1 MSRVLRRPMFRG
13 GKVDSYNTGIAS
25 GLGDNKRRGFNL
37 GGSPI
42 YPAGFSA
49 VTQGGITGADIKK
62 MAEKKVFT
70 SGLGKDTAQLNS
82 TLKDLYM
89 NYIQAPLEKSG
100 NRAIDYMFGTEFE
113 DKDAP
118 FFTDQKKFKEIYE
131 RDVLPL
137 ASKMSAE
144 MIPQISSEDEY
155 EEAEMVTE
163 PYFDEEGKLKFRPSK
178 EVELRNKER
187 IKSYIDNPVFDARE
201 QAIMDQEGLDQ
212 VKKIRDRK
220 KAEEAE
226 ANRIKGGGQDASEA
240 DFEIPAGVT
249 EMEGEQQTDAE
260 GGAIGYKEL
269 ADSYFEAM
277 NAGADERMQQRLK
290 DLDAKSAERIK
301 KARIADLS
309 DLGLNIFAKSQKE
322 GATVGSMLGEAAEDL
337 TKKPSRTEKEKDRAD
352 LRREKLEDIASAR
365 KEGRFDTATQM
376 AFKELMQDKAFDFK
390 DLQSEKAMEN
400 KLEILRRQLESAESI
415 ADKKIIAARIRDLEN
430 LKSKVFAPGITEKN
444 TKYLASLTPGS
455 KEHRIAMAQS
465 GFASNIFKQ
474 AETEMAKYGEGSG
487 SEYTASDVLADG
499 PLYYEDWGGLW
510 KNDGTQ
516 GDGVYLIEA
525 TSEILTVRNGE
536 PVSRQKIN
544 IAKPKVKT

>member
-25 GLGDNKRRGFNL
+25 GLGDNKRRGFNV

-49 VTQGGITGADIKK
+49 VPEGGITGADIKK
-62 MAEKKVFT
+62 MAEKKVFM
-70 SGLGKDTAQLNS
+70 SGFGKDTANLNS

-89 NYIQAPLEKSG
+89 NYIQAPLEKGG

-118 FFTDQKKFKEIYE
+118 FFGNQKDFKRIYE

-137 ASKMSAE
+137 ATKMSQE

-163 PYFDEEGKLKFRPSK
+163 PYFDEEGKLKFRPSN

-201 QAIMDQEGLDQ
+201 QAIMDQEGADQ
-212 VKKIRDRK
+212 VKKIMDRK
-220 KAEEAE
+220 KTEEAE

-249 EMEGEQQTDAE
+249 EMEGEQEVD

-322 GATVGSMLGEAAEDL
+322 GATVGRMLGEAAEDL

-352 LRREKLEDIASAR
+352 LRREKLEDVAAAR

-376 AFKELMQDKAFDFK
+376 AFKELMQDKSFDFK
-390 DLQSEKAMEN
+390 DLQSEKSINAAMDRL
-400 KLEILRRQLESAESI
+400 KLQLKTTTDVAE
-415 ADKKIIAARIRDLEN
+415 KKILAQRLRDLEAIKN
-430 LKSKVFAPGITEKN
+430 KVFAKGITEKDI
-444 TKYLASLTPGS
+444 TYAMGLAKDSPEFVAWLNKNNYASTL
-455 KEHRIAMAQS
+455 EAQVRKS
-465 GFASNIFKQ
+465 ALSDDIGAKMSN
-474 AETEMAKYGEGSG
+474 AEINA
-487 SEYTASDVLADG
+487 LG
-499 PLYYEDWGGLW
+499 PLYYDDWGGIFIQGGDQ
-510 KNDGTQ
+510 KDGT
-516 GDGVYLIEA
+516 YLD
-525 TSEILTVRNGE
+525 TKQNEIITIKNGQVVEELTESLTTGT
-536 PVSRQKIN
+536 K
-544 IAKPKVKT
+544 

>member
-25 GLGDNKRRGFNL
+25 GLGDNKRRGFQF

-42 YPAGFSA
+42 YPAGYSA
-49 VTQGGITGADIKK
+49 VPDGGITGADVKK
-62 MAEKKVFT
+62 MAEKKVFL
-70 SGLGKDTAQLNS
+70 SGFGKDTANLNS

-89 NYIQAPLEKSG
+89 NYIQAPLEKGG

-118 FFTDQKKFKEIYE
+118 FFKDQDDFRRIYE
-131 RDVLPL
+131 RDVMPL
-137 ASKMSAE
+137 ATKMSQE

-163 PYFDEEGKLKFRPSK
+163 PYFDEEGKLKFRDSN

-187 IKSYIDNPVFDARE
+187 IKSYIDNPPFDARE

-220 KAEEAE
+220 KAEEQLADM
-226 ANRIKGGGQDASEA
+226 KGGGVDASQA

-249 EMEGEQQTDAE
+249 EMEGEQEVD

-309 DLGLNIFAKSQKE
+309 DLGLSIFAKSQKE
-322 GATVGSMLGEAAEDL
+322 GATVGSMLGSAAEDL
-337 TKKPSRTEKEKDRAD
+337 IAKPSRTEKEKDRAD
-352 LRREKLEDIASAR
+352 LRREKLEDAAAAR
-365 KEGRFDTATQM
+365 VEGRFDAATQM

-415 ADKKIIAARIRDLEN
+415 ADKRIIAARISKLEE
-430 LKSKVFAPGITEKN
+430 LKNRTYSPGITQKN
-444 TKYLASLTPGS
+444 TEYLASLTPGT
-455 KEHRIAMAQS
+455 KEHSIALKQS
-465 GFASNIFKQ
+465 GYASNIFRQ
-474 AETEMAKYGEGSG
+474 ADNAANDMDGDFA
-487 SEYTASDVLADG
+487 YTVDDVLADG
-499 PLYYEDWGGLW
+499 PIYYNDWGGLW
-510 KNDGTQ
+510 KNDGSQ
-516 GDGVYLIEA
+516 EDGTYLWEQ
-525 TSEILTVRNGE
+525 TSEILQIKNGE
-536 PVSRQKIN
+536 VVSR
-544 IAKPKVKT
+544 KPITIKKDSPKKE

>member
-25 GLGDNKRRGFNL
+25 GLGDNKRRGFQL

-42 YPAGFSA
+42 YPAGYSA
-49 VTQGGITGADIKK
+49 VPDGGITGADIKK
-62 MAEKKVFT
+62 MAEKKVFL
-70 SGLGKDTAQLNS
+70 SGFGKDTARLNS

-89 NYIQAPLEKSG
+89 NYIQAPLEKGG

-118 FFTDQKKFKEIYE
+118 FFKDQDDFRRIYE

-137 ASKMSAE
+137 ASQMSAE

-155 EEAEMVTE
+155 EEAYMT
-163 PYFDEEGKLKFRPSK
+163 PEEVK
-178 EVELRNKER
+178 LRNRQR
-187 IKSYIDNPVFDARE
+187 IDSMLPTARE
-201 QAIMDQEGLDQ
+201 QAILDQEGADQ
-212 VKKIRDRK
+212 VKKIMDK
-220 KAEEAE
+220 KKGEEMLAE
-226 ANRIKGGGQDASEA
+226 AKGGGKDASQD

-249 EMEGEQQTDAE
+249 EMEGVEETDTD

-322 GATVGSMLGEAAEDL
+322 GATVGRMLGEAAEDL

-352 LRREKLEDIASAR
+352 LRREKLEDTAAAR

-376 AFKELMQDKAFDFK
+376 AFKEMMTEKGFDFK
-390 DLQSEKAMEN
+390 DIQNEKSINAAMERL
-400 KLEILRRQLESAESI
+400 KLQLESAESV
-415 ADKKIIAARIRDLEN
+415 AEKKIIAARIRDLEAFKN
-430 LKSKVFAPGITEKN
+430 KQFAPSITEKDITYAMGLDKN
-444 TKYLASLTPGS
+444 SPEFVAWLNKNNYASTL
-455 KEHRIAMAQS
+455 EAQVRKS
-465 GFASNIFKQ
+465 ALSDDIGAKMSN
-474 AETEMAKYGEGSG
+474 AEINA
-487 SEYTASDVLADG
+487 LG
-499 PLYYEDWGGLW
+499 PLYYDDWGGVFIQGEDQ
-510 KNDGTQ
+510 KDGT
-516 GDGVYLIEA
+516 YLD
-525 TSEILTVRNGE
+525 TKRNEIITIKNGQVVEELTESLTTGT
-536 PVSRQKIN
+536 Q
-544 IAKPKVKT
+544 

>member
-25 GLGDNKRRGFNL
+25 GLGDNKRRGFNV

-49 VTQGGITGADIKK
+49 VSDGGITGADIKK
-62 MAEKKVFT
+62 MAEKKVFL

-100 NRAIDYMFGTEFE
+100 NRAIDYAFGTEFE
-113 DKDAP
+113 NKDAP
-118 FFTDQKKFKEIYE
+118 FFGNQQDFRRIYE

-226 ANRIKGGGQDASEA
+226 ANRIKGGGQDASQP

-249 EMEGEQQTDAE
+249 EMEGEQEVD

-277 NAGADERMQQRLK
+277 NSGADERMQQRLK

-322 GATVGSMLGEAAEDL
+322 GATVGRMLGEAAEDL

-352 LRREKLEDIASAR
+352 LRKEKIEDIASAR

-376 AFKELMQDKAFDFK
+376 AFKELMQDKSFDFK
-390 DLQSEKAMEN
+390 DLQSEKSIDAAMDRL
-400 KLEILRRQLESAESI
+400 KLQLESAETI
-415 ADKKIIAARIRDLEN
+415 AEKRILAARIRDLEQI
-430 LKSKVFAPGITEKN
+430 KSKVFAPSITEKDITYAMKLDKN
-444 TKYLASLTPGS
+444 SPEFVAWLNKNNYASTL
-455 KEHRIAMAQS
+455 EAQVRKS
-465 GFASNIFKQ
+465 ALSDDLGAKMSN
-474 AETEMAKYGEGSG
+474 AEINA
-487 SEYTASDVLADG
+487 LG
-499 PLYYEDWGGLW
+499 PLYYDDWGGIFIQGGDQ
-510 KNDGTQ
+510 KDGT
-516 GDGVYLIEA
+516 YLDTKANEIITIKNGQVVEELTESLT
-525 TSEILTVRNGE
+525 TST
-536 PVSRQKIN
+536 Q
-544 IAKPKVKT
+544 

>member
-25 GLGDNKRRGFNL
+25 GLGDNKRRGFQF

-49 VTQGGITGADIKK
+49 VPEGGITGADIKK
-62 MAEKKVFT
+62 MAEKKVFL
-70 SGLGKDTAQLNS
+70 SGFGKDTARLNS

-89 NYIQAPLEKSG
+89 NYIQAPLEKGG
-100 NRAIDYMFGTEFE
+100 NRVIDYMFGTEFE

-118 FFTDQKKFKEIYE
+118 FFTDQQKFKEIYE

-137 ASKMSAE
+137 ASQMSAE
-144 MIPQISSEDEY
+144 MIPQISS
-155 EEAEMVTE
+155 
-163 PYFDEEGKLKFRPSK
+163 DEEYDEAYMTPE
-178 EVELRNKER
+178 EVKLRNRQR
-187 IKSYIDNPVFDARE
+187 IDSMLPTPRE
-201 QAIMDQEGLDQ
+201 QAILDQEGADQ
-212 VKKIRDRK
+212 AKKIMDK
-220 KAEEAE
+220 KKGEEMLAE
-226 ANRIKGGGQDASEA
+226 AKGGGKDASEA

-249 EMEGEQQTDAE
+249 EMEGVEETDTD

-352 LRREKLEDIASAR
+352 LRREKIEDIASAR
-365 KEGRFDTATQM
+365 KEGRFDAATQM
-376 AFKELMQDKAFDFK
+376 AFKELMQDKSFDFK
-390 DLQSEKAMEN
+390 DLQSEKSINAAMDRL
-400 KLEILRRQLESAESI
+400 KLQLESAESI
-415 ADKKIIAARIRDLEN
+415 ADKRIIAARIRDLEN
-430 LKSKVFAPGITEKN
+430 LKNKIFAPGITEKDITYAMKLPKN
-444 TKYLASLTPGS
+444 SAEYVAWLNKNNYASTLEAQVRKSANDLEGG
-455 KEHRIAMAQS
+455 AM
-465 GFASNIFKQ
+465 SN
-474 AETEMAKYGEGSG
+474 AEINA
-487 SEYTASDVLADG
+487 LG
-499 PLYYEDWGGLW
+499 PLYYDDWGGFFIQDGDQ
-510 KNDGTQ
+510 KDGTYLDTKMNEIITIK
-516 GDGVYLIEA
+516 DGQVVE
-525 TSEILTVRNGE
+525 ELTQ
-536 PVSRQKIN
+536 SL
-544 IAKPKVKT
+544 KTD

>member
-25 GLGDNKRRGFNL
+25 GLGDNKRRGFQF

-49 VTQGGITGADIKK
+49 VPEGGITGADIKK
-62 MAEKKVFT
+62 MAEKKVFM

-89 NYIQAPLEKSG
+89 NYIQAPLEKGG
-100 NRAIDYMFGTEFE
+100 NKVIDYMFGTEFE

-118 FFTDQKKFKEIYE
+118 FFTDQQKFKEIYE
-131 RDVLPL
+131 RDVMPL
-137 ASKMSAE
+137 ATKMSAE

-163 PYFDEEGKLKFRPSK
+163 PYFDEEGKLKFRPSN

-187 IKSYIDNPVFDARE
+187 IKSYIDNPPFDARE

-220 KAEEAE
+220 KAEEELADM
-226 ANRIKGGGQDASEA
+226 KGGGADASQA

-249 EMEGEQQTDAE
+249 EMEGEQEVD

-322 GATVGSMLGEAAEDL
+322 GATVGRMLGEAAEDL

-352 LRREKLEDIASAR
+352 LRREKLEDSAAAR
-365 KEGRFDTATQM
+365 VEGRFDAATQM

-415 ADKKIIAARIRDLEN
+415 ADKRIIAARISKLEE
-430 LKSKVFAPGITEKN
+430 LKNRTYAPSITEKDITYAMGLDKN
-444 TKYLASLTPGS
+444 SPEFVAWLNKNNYASTL
-455 KEHRIAMAQS
+455 EAQVRKS
-465 GFASNIFKQ
+465 ALSDDIGAKMSN
-474 AETEMAKYGEGSG
+474 AEINA
-487 SEYTASDVLADG
+487 LG
-499 PLYYEDWGGLW
+499 PLYYNDWGGIFIQGGDQ
-510 KNDGTQ
+510 KDGT
-516 GDGVYLIEA
+516 YLD
-525 TSEILTVRNGE
+525 TKQNEIITIKNGQVVEELTESLTTGT
-536 PVSRQKIN
+536 Q
-544 IAKPKVKT
+544 

>member
-25 GLGDNKRRGFNL
+25 GLGDNKRRGFQF
-37 GGSPI
+37 GGSPA

-49 VTQGGITGADIKK
+49 VPQGGITGADVKK
-62 MAEKKVFT
+62 MAEKKVFL
-70 SGLGKDTAQLNS
+70 SGFGKDTAQLNS

-89 NYIQAPLEKSG
+89 NYIQAPLEKGG

-118 FFTDQKKFKEIYE
+118 FFKDQDDFRRIYE

-144 MIPQISSEDEY
+144 MIPQISS
-155 EEAEMVTE
+155 
-163 PYFDEEGKLKFRPSK
+163 DEEYDEAYMTPE
-178 EVELRNKER
+178 EVKLRNRER
-187 IKSYIDNPVFDARE
+187 IMSITPTPRE
-201 QAIMDQEGLDQ
+201 QAILDQEGADQ
-212 VKKIRDRK
+212 VKKIMDRK
-220 KAEEAE
+220 KGEEMLAE
-226 ANRIKGGGQDASEA
+226 AKGGGKDASQA

-249 EMEGEQQTDAE
+249 EMEGEQETGTD

-309 DLGLNIFAKSQKE
+309 DLGLSIFAKSQKE
-322 GATVGSMLGEAAEDL
+322 GATVGRMLGEAAEDL

-352 LRREKLEDIASAR
+352 LRREKIEDIASAR

-376 AFKELMQDKAFDFK
+376 AFKELMQDKSFDFK
-390 DLQSEKAMEN
+390 DLQSEKSIDAAMDRL
-400 KLEILRRQLESAESI
+400 KLQLETTRDVAQQ
-415 ADKKIIAARIRDLEN
+415 KIIAARIRDLEQ
-430 LKSKVFAPGITEKN
+430 LKNKIFAPGITEKDITYAMELPKN
-444 TKYLASLTPGS
+444 SAEFVAWLNKNNYASTLEAQVRKSANDLEGG
-455 KEHRIAMAQS
+455 AM
-465 GFASNIFKQ
+465 SN
-474 AETEMAKYGEGSG
+474 AEINA
-487 SEYTASDVLADG
+487 LG
-499 PLYYEDWGGLW
+499 PLYYDDWGGIFIQGGSQ
-510 KNDGTQ
+510 KDGTYLDTKMNEIITIK
-516 GDGVYLIEA
+516 DGQVVE
-525 TSEILTVRNGE
+525 ELTQ
-536 PVSRQKIN
+536 SL
-544 IAKPKVKT
+544 KTD

>member
-25 GLGDNKRRGFNL
+25 GLGDKKRIGLRA
-37 GGSPI
+37 GGLP
-42 YPAGFSA
+42 YPSGFSA
-49 VTQGGITGADIKK
+49 VPDGGITGADIKK
-62 MAEKKVFT
+62 MAEKKVFL
-70 SGLGKDTAQLNS
+70 SGFGKDTAQLNS

-89 NYIQAPLEKSG
+89 NYIQAPLEKGG

-118 FFTDQKKFKEIYE
+118 FFGNQKDFKRIYE

-137 ASKMSAE
+137 ATKMSQE

-163 PYFDEEGKLKFRPSK
+163 PYFDEEGKLKFRPSN

-201 QAIMDQEGLDQ
+201 QAIMDQEGADQ
-212 VKKIRDRK
+212 VKKIMDRK
-220 KAEEAE
+220 KTEEAE

-249 EMEGEQQTDAE
+249 EMEGEQEVD

-322 GATVGSMLGEAAEDL
+322 GATVGRMLGEAAEDL

-376 AFKELMQDKAFDFK
+376 AFKELMQDKSFDFK
-390 DLQSEKAMEN
+390 DLQSEKSINAAMDRL
-400 KLEILRRQLESAESI
+400 KLQLKTTTDVAE
-415 ADKKIIAARIRDLEN
+415 KKILAQRLRDLEAIKN
-430 LKSKVFAPGITEKN
+430 KVFAKGITEKDI
-444 TKYLASLTPGS
+444 TYAMGLAKDSPEFVAWLNKNNYASTL
-455 KEHRIAMAQS
+455 EAQVRKS
-465 GFASNIFKQ
+465 ALSDDIGAKMSN
-474 AETEMAKYGEGSG
+474 AEINA
-487 SEYTASDVLADG
+487 LG
-499 PLYYEDWGGLW
+499 PLYYDDWGGIFIQGGDQ
-510 KNDGTQ
+510 KDGT
-516 GDGVYLIEA
+516 YLD
-525 TSEILTVRNGE
+525 TKQNEIITIKNGQVVEELTESLTTGT
-536 PVSRQKIN
+536 K
-544 IAKPKVKT
+544 

>member
-25 GLGDNKRRGFNL
+25 GLGDNKRRGFNV

-49 VTQGGITGADIKK
+49 VPDGGITGADIKN
-62 MAEKKVFT
+62 MAEKKVFL
-70 SGLGKDTAQLNS
+70 SGFGKDTAQLNS

-89 NYIQAPLEKSG
+89 NYIQAPLEKGG

-118 FFTDQKKFKEIYE
+118 FFTDQQDFRRIYE

-137 ASKMSAE
+137 ASEMSAA
-144 MIPQISSEDEY
+144 MIPQISS
-155 EEAEMVTE
+155 
-163 PYFDEEGKLKFRPSK
+163 DEEYDEAYMTPE
-178 EVELRNKER
+178 EVKLRNRQR
-187 IKSYIDNPVFDARE
+187 IDSMLPTPRE
-201 QAIMDQEGLDQ
+201 QAILDQEGADQ
-212 VKKIRDRK
+212 VKKIRDK
-220 KAEEAE
+220 QKGEEMLAE
-226 ANRIKGGGQDASEA
+226 ARGGGVDASQA

-249 EMEGEQQTDAE
+249 EMEGEQEVD

-309 DLGLNIFAKSQKE
+309 DLGLNIFAKSQQE
-322 GATVGSMLGEAAEDL
+322 GATVGSMLGKAAEDL
-337 TKKPSRTEKEKDRAD
+337 IAKPSRTEKEKDRAD
-352 LRREKLEDIASAR
+352 LRREKLEDAAAAR
-365 KEGRFDTATQM
+365 VEGRFDAATQM

-415 ADKKIIAARIRDLEN
+415 ADKRIIAARISKLEE
-430 LKSKVFAPGITEKN
+430 LKNRTYSPGITQKN
-444 TKYLASLTPGS
+444 TEYLASLEPGT
-455 KEHRIAMAQS
+455 KEHSIALKQS
-465 GFASNIFKQ
+465 GYASNIFRQ
-474 AETEMAKYGEGSG
+474 ADNAANNMDGDFA
-487 SEYTASDVLADG
+487 YTVDDVLADG
-499 PLYYEDWGGLW
+499 PIYYNDWGGLW

-516 GDGVYLIEA
+516 GDGVYLIEE
-525 TSEILTVRNGE
+525 TSEILTVRNGK
-536 PVSRQKIN
+536 PVSR
-544 IAKPKVKT
+544 KPITIRKDPPKKS

>member
-1 MSRVLRRPMFRG
+1 MSKVLRRPMFRG

-62 MAEKKVFT
+62 MAEKKVFL
-70 SGLGKDTAQLNS
+70 SGFGKDTAQLNS

-89 NYIQAPLEKSG
+89 NYIQAPLEKGG
-100 NRAIDYMFGTEFE
+100 NRLIDYMVGTEFE
-113 DKDAP
+113 DKDSP
-118 FFTDQKKFKEIYE
+118 FFGKQKDFKRIYE

-163 PYFDEEGKLKFRPSK
+163 PYFDEEGNLKFRPSK

-249 EMEGEQQTDAE
+249 EMEGEQDVD

-290 DLDAKSAERIK
+290 DLDAKSVERIK

-309 DLGLNIFAKSQKE
+309 DLGLNIFAKSQQE
-322 GATVGSMLGEAAEDL
+322 GATVGSMLGKAAEDL

-352 LRREKLEDIASAR
+352 LRKEKIEDIASAR

-376 AFKELMQDKAFDFK
+376 AFKELMQDKSFDFK
-390 DLQSEKAMEN
+390 DLQSEKSINAAMDRL
-400 KLEILRRQLESAESI
+400 KLQLESAESI
-415 ADKKIIAARIRDLEN
+415 ADKRIIAARIRDLEN
-430 LKSKVFAPGITEKN
+430 LKNKIFAPGITEKDITYAMELPKN
-444 TKYLASLTPGS
+444 SAEFVAWLNKNNYASTLEAQVRKSANDLEGG
-455 KEHRIAMAQS
+455 AM
-465 GFASNIFKQ
+465 SN
-474 AETEMAKYGEGSG
+474 AEINA
-487 SEYTASDVLADG
+487 LG
-499 PLYYEDWGGLW
+499 PLYYDDWGGIFIQGGSQ
-510 KNDGTQ
+510 KDGTYLDTKMNEIITIK
-516 GDGVYLIEA
+516 DGQVVE
-525 TSEILTVRNGE
+525 ELTQ
-536 PVSRQKIN
+536 SL
-544 IAKPKVKT
+544 KTD

>member
-25 GLGDNKRRGFNL
+25 GLGDNKRRGFQF

-49 VTQGGITGADIKK
+49 VPEGGITGADIKK
-62 MAEKKVFT
+62 MAEKKVFM

-89 NYIQAPLEKSG
+89 NYIQAPLEKGG
-100 NRAIDYMFGTEFE
+100 NKVIDYMFGTEFE

-118 FFTDQKKFKEIYE
+118 FFTDQQKFKEIYE
-131 RDVLPL
+131 RDVMPL
-137 ASKMSAE
+137 ATKMSAE

-163 PYFDEEGKLKFRPSK
+163 PYFDEEGKLKFRPSN

-187 IKSYIDNPVFDARE
+187 IKSYIDNPPFDARE

-220 KAEEAE
+220 KAEEELADM
-226 ANRIKGGGQDASEA
+226 KGGGADASQA

-249 EMEGEQQTDAE
+249 EMEGEQEVD

-352 LRREKLEDIASAR
+352 LRREKLEDSAAAR
-365 KEGRFDTATQM
+365 VEGRFDAATQM

-415 ADKKIIAARIRDLEN
+415 ADKRIIAARISKLEE
-430 LKSKVFAPGITEKN
+430 LKNRTYAPSITEKDITYAMGLDKN
-444 TKYLASLTPGS
+444 SPEFVAWLNKNNYASTL
-455 KEHRIAMAQS
+455 EAQVRKS
-465 GFASNIFKQ
+465 ALSDDIGAKMSN
-474 AETEMAKYGEGSG
+474 AEINA
-487 SEYTASDVLADG
+487 LG
-499 PLYYEDWGGLW
+499 PLYYNDWGGIFIQGGDQ
-510 KNDGTQ
+510 KDGT
-516 GDGVYLIEA
+516 YLD
-525 TSEILTVRNGE
+525 TKQNEIITIKNGQVVEELTESLTTGT
-536 PVSRQKIN
+536 Q
-544 IAKPKVKT
+544 

>member
-25 GLGDNKRRGFNL
+25 GLGDNKRRGFQF

-49 VTQGGITGADIKK
+49 VPEGGITGADIKK
-62 MAEKKVFT
+62 MAEKKVFL
-70 SGLGKDTAQLNS
+70 SGFGKDTAQLNS

-118 FFTDQKKFKEIYE
+118 FFTDQQKFKEIYE

-144 MIPQISSEDEY
+144 MIPQISS
-155 EEAEMVTE
+155 
-163 PYFDEEGKLKFRPSK
+163 DEEYDEAYMTPE
-178 EVELRNKER
+178 EVKLRNRQR
-187 IKSYIDNPVFDARE
+187 IDSILPTARE
-201 QAIMDQEGLDQ
+201 QAIMDQEGADQ
-212 VKKIRDRK
+212 VKKIMDRK
-220 KAEEAE
+220 KGEEMLAE
-226 ANRIKGGGQDASEA
+226 AKGGGKDASEA

-249 EMEGEQQTDAE
+249 EMEGVEETDTD

-301 KARIADLS
+301 KARISDLS

-352 LRREKLEDIASAR
+352 LRREKIEDIASAR
-365 KEGRFDTATQM
+365 KEGRFDAATQM
-376 AFKELMQDKAFDFK
+376 AFKELMQDKSFDFK
-390 DLQSEKAMEN
+390 DLQSEKSINAAMDRL
-400 KLEILRRQLESAESI
+400 KLQLESAESI
-415 ADKKIIAARIRDLEN
+415 ADKRIIAQRIRDLEQ
-430 LKSKVFAPGITEKN
+430 LKNKIFAPGITEKDITYAMKLPKN
-444 TKYLASLTPGS
+444 SAEYVAWLNKNNYASTLEAQVRKSANDLEGG
-455 KEHRIAMAQS
+455 AM
-465 GFASNIFKQ
+465 SN
-474 AETEMAKYGEGSG
+474 AEINA
-487 SEYTASDVLADG
+487 LG
-499 PLYYEDWGGLW
+499 PLYYDDWGGFFIQDGDQ
-510 KNDGTQ
+510 KDGTYLDTKMNEIITIK
-516 GDGVYLIEA
+516 DGQVVE
-525 TSEILTVRNGE
+525 ELTQ
-536 PVSRQKIN
+536 SL
-544 IAKPKVKT
+544 KTD

>member
-25 GLGDNKRRGFNL
+25 GLGDNKRRGFQF

-49 VTQGGITGADIKK
+49 VPEGGITGADIKK
-62 MAEKKVFT
+62 MAEKKVFL
-70 SGLGKDTAQLNS
+70 SGFGKDTARLNS

-89 NYIQAPLEKSG
+89 NYIQAPLEKGG
-100 NRAIDYMFGTEFE
+100 NRVIDYMFGTEFE

-118 FFTDQKKFKEIYE
+118 FFTDQQKFKEIYE

-137 ASKMSAE
+137 ASQMSAE
-144 MIPQISSEDEY
+144 MIPQISS
-155 EEAEMVTE
+155 
-163 PYFDEEGKLKFRPSK
+163 DEEYDEAYMTPE
-178 EVELRNKER
+178 EVKLRNRQR
-187 IKSYIDNPVFDARE
+187 IDSMLPTPRE
-201 QAIMDQEGLDQ
+201 QAILDQEGADQ
-212 VKKIRDRK
+212 AKKIMDK
-220 KAEEAE
+220 KKGEEMLAE
-226 ANRIKGGGQDASEA
+226 AKGGGKDASEA

-301 KARIADLS
+301 KARISDLS

-352 LRREKLEDIASAR
+352 LRKEKIEDIASAR

-376 AFKELMQDKAFDFK
+376 AFKELMQDKSFDFK
-390 DLQSEKAMEN
+390 DLQSEKSINAAMDRL
-400 KLEILRRQLESAESI
+400 KLQLESAESI
-415 ADKKIIAARIRDLEN
+415 ADKRIIAQRIRDLEN
-430 LKSKVFAPGITEKN
+430 LKNKIFAPGITEKDITYAMKLPKN
-444 TKYLASLTPGS
+444 SAEYVAWLNKNNYASTLEAQVRKSANDLEGG
-455 KEHRIAMAQS
+455 AM
-465 GFASNIFKQ
+465 SN
-474 AETEMAKYGEGSG
+474 AEINA
-487 SEYTASDVLADG
+487 LG
-499 PLYYEDWGGLW
+499 PLYYDDWGGFFIQDGDQ
-510 KNDGTQ
+510 KDGTYLDTKMNEIITIK
-516 GDGVYLIEA
+516 DGQVVE
-525 TSEILTVRNGE
+525 ELTQ
-536 PVSRQKIN
+536 SL
-544 IAKPKVKT
+544 KTD

>member
-25 GLGDNKRRGFNL
+25 GLGDNKRRGFNV

-49 VTQGGITGADIKK
+49 VPDGGITGADIKK
-62 MAEKKVFT
+62 MAEKKVFM
-70 SGLGKDTAQLNS
+70 SGFGKDTAQLNS

-89 NYIQAPLEKSG
+89 NYIQAPLEKGG

-118 FFTDQKKFKEIYE
+118 FFKDQDDFRRIYE

-137 ASKMSAE
+137 ASQMSAE

-155 EEAEMVTE
+155 EEAYMT
-163 PYFDEEGKLKFRPSK
+163 PEEVK
-178 EVELRNKER
+178 LRNRQR
-187 IKSYIDNPVFDARE
+187 IDSMLPTARE
-201 QAIMDQEGLDQ
+201 QAILDQEGADQ
-212 VKKIRDRK
+212 VKKIMDK
-220 KAEEAE
+220 KKGEEMLAE
-226 ANRIKGGGQDASEA
+226 AKGGGKDASQD

-249 EMEGEQQTDAE
+249 EMEGVEETDTD

-309 DLGLNIFAKSQKE
+309 DLGLNIFAKSQQE
-322 GATVGSMLGEAAEDL
+322 GATVGSMLGKAAEDL
-337 TKKPSRTEKEKDRAD
+337 IAKPSRTEKEKDRAD
-352 LRREKLEDIASAR
+352 LRREKLEDAAAAR
-365 KEGRFDTATQM
+365 VEGRFDAATQM

-415 ADKKIIAARIRDLEN
+415 ADKRIIAARISKLEE
-430 LKSKVFAPGITEKN
+430 LKNRTYSPGITQKN
-444 TKYLASLTPGS
+444 TEYLASLEPGT
-455 KEHRIAMAQS
+455 KEHSIALKQS
-465 GFASNIFKQ
+465 GYASNIFRQ
-474 AETEMAKYGEGSG
+474 ADNAANNMDGDFA
-487 SEYTASDVLADG
+487 YTVDDVLADG
-499 PLYYEDWGGLW
+499 PIYYNDWGGLW

-516 GDGVYLIEA
+516 GDGVYLIEE
-525 TSEILTVRNGE
+525 TSEILTVRNGK
-536 PVSRQKIN
+536 PVSR
-544 IAKPKVKT
+544 KPITIRKDPPKKS

>member
-25 GLGDNKRRGFNL
+25 GLGDNKRRGFNV

-49 VTQGGITGADIKK
+49 VPEGGITGADIKK
-62 MAEKKVFT
+62 MAEKKVFM
-70 SGLGKDTAQLNS
+70 SGFGKDTANLNS

-89 NYIQAPLEKSG
+89 NYIQAPLEKGG

-118 FFTDQKKFKEIYE
+118 FFGNQKDFKRIYE

-137 ASKMSAE
+137 ATKMSQE

-163 PYFDEEGKLKFRPSK
+163 PYFDEEGKLKFRPSN

-201 QAIMDQEGLDQ
+201 QAIMDQEGADQ
-212 VKKIRDRK
+212 VKKIMDRK
-220 KAEEAE
+220 KTEEAE

-249 EMEGEQQTDAE
+249 EMEGEQEVD

-322 GATVGSMLGEAAEDL
+322 GATVGRMLGEAAEDL

-376 AFKELMQDKAFDFK
+376 AFKELMQDKSFDFK
-390 DLQSEKAMEN
+390 DLQSEKSINAAMDRL
-400 KLEILRRQLESAESI
+400 KLQLKTTTDVAE
-415 ADKKIIAARIRDLEN
+415 KKILAQRLRDLEAIKN
-430 LKSKVFAPGITEKN
+430 KVFAKGITEKDI
-444 TKYLASLTPGS
+444 TYAMGLAKDSPEFVAWLNKNNYASTL
-455 KEHRIAMAQS
+455 EAQVRKS
-465 GFASNIFKQ
+465 ALSDDIGAKMSN
-474 AETEMAKYGEGSG
+474 AEINA
-487 SEYTASDVLADG
+487 LG
-499 PLYYEDWGGLW
+499 PLYYDDWGGIFIQGGDQ
-510 KNDGTQ
+510 KDGT
-516 GDGVYLIEA
+516 YLD
-525 TSEILTVRNGE
+525 TKQNEIITIKNGQVVEELTESLTTGT
-536 PVSRQKIN
+536 K
-544 IAKPKVKT
+544 

>member
-25 GLGDNKRRGFNL
+25 GLGDNKRRGFQF
-37 GGSPI
+37 GGSPA

-49 VTQGGITGADIKK
+49 VPQGGITGADVKK
-62 MAEKKVFT
+62 MAEKKVFL
-70 SGLGKDTAQLNS
+70 SGFGKDTAQLNS

-89 NYIQAPLEKSG
+89 NYIQAPLEKGG

-118 FFTDQKKFKEIYE
+118 FFKDQDDFRRIYE

-144 MIPQISSEDEY
+144 MIPQISS
-155 EEAEMVTE
+155 
-163 PYFDEEGKLKFRPSK
+163 DEEYDEAYMTPE
-178 EVELRNKER
+178 EVKLRNRER
-187 IKSYIDNPVFDARE
+187 IMSITPTPRE
-201 QAIMDQEGLDQ
+201 QAILDQEGADQ
-212 VKKIRDRK
+212 VKKIMDRK
-220 KAEEAE
+220 KGEEMLAE
-226 ANRIKGGGQDASEA
+226 AKGGGKDASQA

-249 EMEGEQQTDAE
+249 EMEGEQETGTD

-309 DLGLNIFAKSQKE
+309 DLGLSIFAKSQKE
-322 GATVGSMLGEAAEDL
+322 GATVGSMLGSAAEDL
-337 TKKPSRTEKEKDRAD
+337 IAKPSRTEKEKDRAD
-352 LRREKLEDIASAR
+352 LRREKLEDTAAAR

-376 AFKELMQDKAFDFK
+376 AFKEMMTEKGFDFK
-390 DLQSEKAMEN
+390 DLQNERSINAAMDRL
-400 KLEILRRQLESAESI
+400 KLQLESAETV
-415 ADKKIIAARIRDLEN
+415 AEKKIIAARIRDLEMFKN
-430 LKSKVFAPGITEKN
+430 KQFAPGITEKN
-444 TKYLASLTPGS
+444 TQYLASLVPGT

-474 AETEMAKYGEGSG
+474 AENEMAEYGEGSG

>member
-25 GLGDNKRRGFNL
+25 GLGDNKRRGFQF

-49 VTQGGITGADIKK
+49 VPEGGITGADIKK
-62 MAEKKVFT
+62 MAEKKVFL
-70 SGLGKDTAQLNS
+70 SGFGKDTARLNS

-89 NYIQAPLEKSG
+89 NYIQAPLEKGG
-100 NRAIDYMFGTEFE
+100 NRVIDYMFGTEFE

-118 FFTDQKKFKEIYE
+118 FFTDQQKFKEIYE

-137 ASKMSAE
+137 ASQMSAE
-144 MIPQISSEDEY
+144 MIPQISS
-155 EEAEMVTE
+155 
-163 PYFDEEGKLKFRPSK
+163 DEEYDEAYMTPE
-178 EVELRNKER
+178 EVKLRNRQR
-187 IKSYIDNPVFDARE
+187 IDSMLPTPRE
-201 QAIMDQEGLDQ
+201 QAILDQEGADQ
-212 VKKIRDRK
+212 VKKIMDK
-220 KAEEAE
+220 KKGEEMLAE
-226 ANRIKGGGQDASEA
+226 AKGGGKDASED

-249 EMEGEQQTDAE
+249 EMEGVEETDTD

-352 LRREKLEDIASAR
+352 LRREKIEDIASAR
-365 KEGRFDTATQM
+365 KEGRFDAATQM
-376 AFKELMQDKAFDFK
+376 AFKELMQDKSFDFR
-390 DLQSEKAMEN
+390 DLQSEKSINAAMDRL
-400 KLEILRRQLESAESI
+400 KLQLESAESI
-415 ADKKIIAARIRDLEN
+415 ADKRIIAQRIRDLEN
-430 LKSKVFAPGITEKN
+430 LKNKIFAPGITEKDITYAMKLPKN
-444 TKYLASLTPGS
+444 SAEYVAWLNKNNYASTLEAQVRKSALDLEGG
-455 KEHRIAMAQS
+455 AM
-465 GFASNIFKQ
+465 SN
-474 AETEMAKYGEGSG
+474 AEINA
-487 SEYTASDVLADG
+487 LG
-499 PLYYEDWGGLW
+499 PLYYDDWGGFFIQGGSQ
-510 KNDGTQ
+510 KDGTYLDTKMNEIITIK
-516 GDGVYLIEA
+516 DGQVVE
-525 TSEILTVRNGE
+525 ELTQ
-536 PVSRQKIN
+536 SL
-544 IAKPKVKT
+544 KTD

>member
-25 GLGDNKRRGFNL
+25 GLGDNKRRGFQF

-49 VTQGGITGADIKK
+49 VPEGGITGADIKK
-62 MAEKKVFT
+62 MAEKKVFL
-70 SGLGKDTAQLNS
+70 SGFGKDTAQLNS

-89 NYIQAPLEKSG
+89 NYIQAPLEKGG

-118 FFTDQKKFKEIYE
+118 FFKDQDDFRRIYE

-137 ASKMSAE
+137 ASQMSAE
-144 MIPQISSEDEY
+144 MIPQISS
-155 EEAEMVTE
+155 
-163 PYFDEEGKLKFRPSK
+163 DEEYDEAYMTPE
-178 EVELRNKER
+178 EVKLRNRQR
-187 IKSYIDNPVFDARE
+187 IDSMLPTPRE
-201 QAIMDQEGLDQ
+201 QAILDQEGADQ
-212 VKKIRDRK
+212 VKKIRDRQK
-220 KAEEAE
+220 GEEMLAE
-226 ANRIKGGGQDASEA
+226 AKGGGKDASQD

-249 EMEGEQQTDAE
+249 EMEGVEETDTD

-322 GATVGSMLGEAAEDL
+322 GATVGRMLGEAAEDL

-352 LRREKLEDIASAR
+352 LRREKLEDAAAAR
-365 KEGRFDTATQM
+365 VEGRFDAATQM

-415 ADKKIIAARIRDLEN
+415 ADKRIIAARISKLEE
-430 LKSKVFAPGITEKN
+430 LKNRTYAPGITEKN

-487 SEYTASDVLADG
+487 SEYTASDVLTDG
-499 PLYYEDWGGLW
+499 PPYYED
-510 KNDGTQ
+510 
-516 GDGVYLIEA
+516 
-525 TSEILTVRNGE
+525 
-536 PVSRQKIN
+536 
-544 IAKPKVKT
+544 